1 MRAHMMGNI
10 TPDITGT
17 CTQPHLH
24 AHWWATR
31 PVTLARLM
39 TVLLASKHALQSR
52 HGVY

>member
-1 MRAHMMGNI
+1 MQALMMENI

-17 CTQPHLH
+17 STQPHLH
-24 AHWWATR
+24 AHRWATP

-39 TVLLASKHALQSR
+39 TVLLASKDALQSR